1 MNFSN
6 KSSAQQFCQ
15 KATESKSFRGFSVHI
30 LSKCGSISMLKI
42 TITNDH
48 ISVLADILA
57 LLTDIFLFYQQDKIT
72 CTITINLLCYN
83 NNQNM

>member
-1 MNFSN
+1 
-6 KSSAQQFCQ
+6 
-15 KATESKSFRGFSVHI
+15 
-30 LSKCGSISMLKI
+30 MLKI